1 MLYRTLIIQ
10 IGVNLEQIFV
20 RNLNE
25 PSDKIRGNS
34 EATPK
39 RFVPDMSLPKD
50 ARPPPKHHLN
60 AEVSTMKGR
69 KKATFWRSVFLNL
82 FSGQALADGS
92 RPLSPA
98 TGSWASLDWQS
109 VGHLYAAI
117 SQKNA
122 LRATFMNKTGL
133 PICAYPNSAARR
145 DRVQPRT
152 SGSPFDAA
160 TLPGWVSAL
169 TTHIAGQFC
178 LQGGVH

>member
-1 MLYRTLIIQ
+1 
-10 IGVNLEQIFV
+10 
-20 RNLNE
+20 
-25 PSDKIRGNS
+25 
-34 EATPK
+34 
-39 RFVPDMSLPKD
+39 
-50 ARPPPKHHLN
+50 
-60 AEVSTMKGR
+60 MKGR

-109 VGHLYAAI
+109 VGHLYGAI

-122 LRATFMNKTGL
+122 LRATLMDKTGW
-133 PICAYPNSAARR
+133 PICAYPTTSAARM

-152 SGSPFDAA
+152 SVSPFDAA
-160 TLPGWVSAL
+160 ILPGWVSAL
-169 TTHIAGQFC
+169 TTHIAGQCC